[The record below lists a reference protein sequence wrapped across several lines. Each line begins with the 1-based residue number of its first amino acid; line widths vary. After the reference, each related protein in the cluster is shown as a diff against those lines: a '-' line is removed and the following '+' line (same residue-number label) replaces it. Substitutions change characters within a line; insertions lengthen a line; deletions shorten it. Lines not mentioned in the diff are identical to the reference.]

1 MQTFTYKAKDSKSG
15 QTIKSEI
22 QAMSV
27 SAVSK
32 ILTSQGMSPIDI
44 KEKGHGFAGLGGRV
58 STKDKIIFSRQIA
71 TLLNAGLPLAKSLT
85 TVSRQIKSKG
95 MKSVINDILASIE
108 SGNSF
113 ALSLKKHESVFGS
126 VFISMVQAGEA
137 SGTLDK
143 TLERIA
149 TQVEADAEIV
159 SKVKGA
165 FVYPVIVIVVLVG
178 VITFMMNTILP
189 QVQALYKDLKKPL
202 PGSTK
207 FLIDLVN
214 YSTKYW
220 YLIILIGVTTV
231 YVLRRYLATPAGK
244 KFIDTIK
251 MRIPPFNKLF
261 MKLYMARMCRTGS
274 SLIATGVPLLETLR
288 IVGESIGNS
297 IINNSLIKATEG
309 VKGGAALSS
318 MLEKDQN
325 FLDLVPQMVQI
336 GEESGAMDSML
347 ERAAIYYEKE
357 LDNEIKAL
365 STTIEPLLMVVMAVL
380 VGGLVSAILLP
391 VYSLVGNANIR

>member
-1 MQTFTYKAKDSKSG
+1 
-15 QTIKSEI
+15 
-22 QAMSV
+22 MSV
-27 SAVSK
+27 SAASK
-32 ILTSQGMSPIDI
+32 IITSQGMSPIDI
-44 KEKGHGFAGLGGRV
+44 KAKGNGFAGLGGRV
-58 STKDKIIFSRQIA
+58 STKDKVVFSRQIS
-71 TLLNAGLPLAKSLT
+71 TLLNAGLPLAKSLS
-85 TVSRQIKSKG
+85 TVGRQIKSKG
-95 MKSVINDILASIE
+95 MKSVISDIQASIE

-113 ALSLKKHESVFGS
+113 AVSLEKHESVFGS
-126 VFISMVQAGEA
+126 VFVSMVQAGEA

-149 TQVEADAEIV
+149 NQVEADAETM

-165 FVYPVIVIVVLVG
+165 FVYPIIVIFVLFG
-178 VITFMMNTILP
+178 VIAFMMNTILP

-202 PGSTK
+202 PGTTQ
-207 FLIDLVN
+207 FLIDLVH

-220 YLIILIGVTTV
+220 YLIILFGGTGIF
-231 YVLRRYLATPAGK
+231 VLKRYLATPAGK
-244 KFIDTIK
+244 KLVDGIK
-251 MRIPPFNKLF
+251 MKMPPFNKLF

-288 IVGESIGNS
+288 IVGDAIGNS
-297 IINNSLIKATEG
+297 IINNSLVKATEG
-309 VKGGAALSS
+309 VKGGAPLSS
-318 MLEKDQN
+318 MLEKDPN

-336 GEESGAMDSML
+336 GEESGAMDQML

-391 VYSLVGNANIR
+391 VYSLVGNANIK